1 MVRLSGR
8 LDALARRLP
17 DGPIDGEDGIN
28 RAVFARYQQE
38 TDAARA
44 AAPPLD
50 YDAYTREFAAAYAE
64 RGETL
69 LEEMGQYFT
78 AMMAQE
84 EAEYGPWM
92 TVEGYGRIRER
103 DYHRLKT
110 HVTGGRHAT
119 ASTP

>member
-1 MVRLSGR
+1 MRLTRR
-8 LDALARRLP
+8 LDTLARRLP
-17 DGPIDGEDGIN
+17 PEPTSGEDAIN

-44 AAPPLD
+44 AAAPID
-50 YDAYTREFAAAYAE
+50 YDAYTREFEAAYAE

-84 EAEYGPWM
+84 EAEHGPWM

-119 ASTP
+119 APTP

>member
-38 TDAARA
+38 TKAARA

-50 YDAYTREFAAAYAE
+50 YDAYAEEFERVCRETPDLLEQMETFFAAAMRA
-64 RGETL
+64 
-69 LEEMGQYFT
+69 
-78 AMMAQE
+78 E
-84 EAEYGPWM
+84 EAAYGAWM
-92 TVEGYGRIRER
+92 TVPGHGMIRER
-103 DYHRLKT
+103 TYARLRAQ
-110 HVTGGRHAT
+110 VTGGRDAT
-119 ASTP
+119 EPTA

>member
-1 MVRLSGR
+1 MRLTRR
-8 LDALARRLP
+8 LDTLARRLP
-17 DGPIDGEDGIN
+17 HEPTSGEDAIN
-28 RAVFARYQQE
+28 RAVFARYRQE

-44 AAPPLD
+44 AAAPID
-50 YDAYTREFAAAYAE
+50 YDAYTREFEAAYAE

-84 EAEYGPWM
+84 EAEHGPWIAIP
-92 TVEGYGRIRER
+92 GHGRIRER
-103 DYHRLKT
+103 DYQRLRA

-119 ASTP
+119 APTP

>member
-1 MVRLSGR
+1 MRLTRR
-8 LDALARRLP
+8 LDTLARRLP
-17 DGPIDGEDGIN
+17 HEPTRGEDAIN
-28 RAVFARYQQE
+28 RAVFARYQQQ

-44 AAPPLD
+44 AAAPID
-50 YDAYTREFAAAYAE
+50 YDAYTRDFEAAYAE

-84 EAEYGPWM
+84 EAEHGPWIAIP
-92 TVEGYGRIRER
+92 GHGRIRER
-103 DYHRLKT
+103 DYYRLKT

-119 ASTP
+119 APTP

>member
-1 MVRLSGR
+1 MRLTRR
-8 LDALARRLP
+8 LDTLARRLP
-17 DGPIDGEDGIN
+17 HEPTSGEDAIN

-44 AAPPLD
+44 AAAPID
-50 YDAYTREFAAAYAE
+50 YDAYTREFEAAYAE
-64 RGETL
+64 HGETL

-78 AMMAQE
+78 AMMTQE
-84 EAEYGPWM
+84 EAEHGPWIAIP
-92 TVEGYGRIRER
+92 GHGRIRER

-119 ASTP
+119 APTP